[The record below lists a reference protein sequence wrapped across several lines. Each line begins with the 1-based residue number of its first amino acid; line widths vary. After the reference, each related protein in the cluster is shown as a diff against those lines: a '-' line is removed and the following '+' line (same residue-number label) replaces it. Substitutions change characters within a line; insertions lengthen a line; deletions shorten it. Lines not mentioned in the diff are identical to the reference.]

1 MAYSTTTAKVT
12 ARPTL
17 LTPWSKGTPLVPS
30 YSLPVEWMACPGPTE
45 LARKAATSAKVA
57 RHEPD
62 AGRPRTPR
70 CLESDGLTER
80 QGRARCLHFTRWEGD
95 AYRPMRG
102 RQRWKAGAKMRRAPC
117 DGPTSNTS
125 CTVPPWYRTPVAHQH
140 HQQHSH
146 AEDSPSSGGRA
157 TLLLGVGRP
166 ELARTARPRDPGDA
180 LAEGGRGARQID
192 QAGRASC

>member
-62 AGRPRTPR
+62 AGRDACTRR
-70 CLESDGLTER
+70 GLPCHAAAGHYR
-80 QGRARCLHFTRWEGD
+80 REG
-95 AYRPMRG
+95 
-102 RQRWKAGAKMRRAPC
+102 
-117 DGPTSNTS
+117 
-125 CTVPPWYRTPVAHQH
+125 
-140 HQQHSH
+140 
-146 AEDSPSSGGRA
+146 SGGRQPA
-157 TLLLGVGRP
+157 TAAVHGTNRSTTRC
-166 ELARTARPRDPGDA
+166 ELSSTTSKLCRKGTLREGDVEEARTQRDQ
-180 LAEGGRGARQID
+180 GASLVEEHD
-192 QAGRASC
+192 ERASALLPIHVPALPPPPASACP